1 MIQPQAFKDNERLAW
16 DLCADNYDG
25 CLTEPFRPFAER
37 LLSLVSLQRRQ
48 RVLDIAAGSGLVTL
62 AAARSV
68 GPDGVV
74 VGVDLSSRMMQL
86 ARTRAY
92 DNKIENTHFAQ
103 ADAEALSFLDRSFD
117 AVVCALGLM
126 LFPQSGKALSE
137 IRRVLKPGGTAGL
150 SVFGRGSKVALRAL
164 MEPFIPLMPPPE
176 ERGPSI
182 FGFGKGE
189 TLRESLQQAGF
200 LEIRVEEQAHVVTFR
215 REEQVWEMLLSLGRL
230 GQMHSRLGQDQ
241 RDQLR
246 EQVLSI
252 ARQEY
257 LRPRGVLEL
266 PFQITYAVAGR

>member
-16 DLCADNYDG
+16 DLCADSYDG

-37 LLSLVSLQRRQ
+37 LLALVSLQRRQ

-62 AAARSV
+62 MAARSV

-86 ARTRAY
+86 ARTRAH
-92 DNKIENTHFAQ
+92 DDKIKNTHFAQ
-103 ADAEALSFLDRSFD
+103 ADAESLSFLDQSFD
-117 AVVCALGLM
+117 VVVCALGLM
-126 LFPQSGKALSE
+126 LFPQSSQALSE

-182 FGFGKGE
+182 FGFGEGE
-189 TLRESLQQAGF
+189 TLRESLQQAGL

-215 REEQVWEMLLSLGRL
+215 REEDVWEMLLSLGRL

>member
-62 AAARSV
+62 MASGSV
-68 GPDGVV
+68 GPEGAV
-74 VGVDLSSRMMQL
+74 VGVDLSSRMTQL
-86 ARTRAY
+86 ARRRAE
-92 DNKIENTHFAQ
+92 DDKIKNTHFAQ
-103 ADAEALSFLDRSFD
+103 VDAEALSFPDQSFD
-117 AVVCALGLM
+117 VVVCALGLM
-126 LFPQSGKALSE
+126 LFPQSGRALSE

-164 MEPFIPLMPPPE
+164 MEPFIPLMPAPE

-200 LEIRVEEQAHVVTFR
+200 SDIRVEEHSHVVTFG
-215 REEQVWEMLLSLGRL
+215 REEDAWEMLLSLGRL
-230 GQMHSRLGQDQ
+230 GQMHSRLDQDQ

-246 EQVLSI
+246 EQVLSL
-252 ARQEY
+252 AQEY